1 MTIKTPLISALTVK
15 CGQCGD
21 NRIWDMKIGAFLDN
35 IKRAGKIQDC
45 ELLLQGAYSGFAS
58 LKGIDRNRL
67 EWAGELN

>member
-1 MTIKTPLISALTVK
+1 
-15 CGQCGD
+15 
-21 NRIWDMKIGAFLDN
+21 MKIGMFLDN
-35 IKRAGKIQDC
+35 IKRVGKIQDC